1 MGRILSEPISMQSNG
16 VVRHLFL
23 KPDRK
28 RPMRL
33 VSEVTAISEDGL
45 ENDANRG
52 RRLRQVLLIEQETLL
67 DFGLAPGDVRENIVV
82 SGISLTSLL
91 PKVRLQ
97 AGEALLEVTMDCAP
111 CSFLDELRPGLQA
124 DMDGRRGTLCRVID
138 GGIIRV
144 GDSISLTSWGQE

>member
-16 VVRHLFL
+16 VIRHLFL

-111 CSFLDELRPGLQA
+111 CSFLDELRPGLQT